1 MTGKRGWRLSD
12 GYESIEKL
20 EVAAL
25 LIAGGVRPTNVEAV
39 TKVCKHRLGS
49 LWKEMHGH
57 PAKCQTPAFAY
68 TFLRSGHLA
77 KQAGL
82 FIQCFLLTVHQMK
95 HTEIS
100 RDDPKLF
107 LSAFGLFHSL
117 YSPWRSLR
125 MEQAFYVWRDFRKG
139 ALQTKFCSR
148 CQANYV
154 ICPLQTFEPAFLTQE
169 AERLREVLELSPGDG
184 PMQLEDLWRLFAEL
198 HFQSRD
204 ADCFDVE
211 DYREKDGSVS
221 PDILAEHRA
230 A

>member
-1 MTGKRGWRLSD
+1 MSD

-57 PAKCQTPAFAY
+57 PAKGQTPAFAY

-82 FIQCFLLTVHQMK
+82 FIQCFLLTVHQVK

-148 CQANYV
+148 CQADYV
-154 ICPLQTFEPAFLTQE
+154 YSMHQDAPDCLRTCQHCRSIAAAKKKSRPR
-169 AERLREVLELSPGDG
+169 RLARTMGQPGT
-184 PMQLEDLWRLFAEL
+184 E
-198 HFQSRD
+198 
-204 ADCFDVE
+204 
-211 DYREKDGSVS
+211 
-221 PDILAEHRA
+221 
-230 A
+230 